1 MSETYNISDEM
12 IAKYL
17 EGNATESEREMIRA
31 YIETHPDEMA
41 WLCVAAQEVAYQEQL
56 QDGKSGV
63 YHKSLMNKEQ
73 IDDDIR
79 YSIAGHGKMS
89 FAAQDDDDNSCA
101 IKAQQLIL
109 GDYGIFVSTSELTR
123 VAQQNGWYI
132 EQKGSPFDFIGELL
146 NFYNIPAVQ
155 MRNANVYHLMHELS
169 QGHKIIV
176 GVDNQDLKQSRRW
189 QEFDDAMFGKE
200 ANHVLLVA
208 GIQTNADGSAQIVL
222 SDPSSPDNPKI
233 INMQQFLSAWEDSGY
248 FMVAT
253 TQPAPLEHNPS
264 MQYFDYEQGHLQ
276 HFANVAYSEIVKRL
290 AQDGYLNKNDRKK
303 HRRCIFIS
311 TISAILIAGLSISC
325 LILFAPFNMSINLN
339 EDPKYQIAEL
349 PLQSGTLSITYGNSN
364 STTFEVTEKQNHFVV
379 PDIPHKFKEQKAHLH
394 FEAAGFVPIDTFVT
408 IGKSIDIRY
417 RHDNRLSKIFGFVID
432 SRNGQ
437 SLADVTIKVQNLT
450 TTTDKAGNFLIEI
463 PFSQQKSEQQ
473 VSAYKDGY
481 TLWLGTYEP
490 SETEP
495 WQIVLEP
502 K

>member
-1 MSETYNISDEM
+1 MAETYNISDEM

-176 GVDNQDLKQSRRW
+176 GVDDQDLKQSKRW
-189 QEFDDAMFGKE
+189 QEFDDKMFGKE

-208 GIQTNADGSAQIVL
+208 GIQTKADGTAQITI
-222 SDPSSPDNPKI
+222 SDPSEPDNPKVI
-233 INMQQFLSAWEDSGY
+233 SMQQFLSAWEDSGY
-248 FMVAT
+248 F
-253 TQPAPLEHNPS
+253 
-264 MQYFDYEQGHLQ
+264 
-276 HFANVAYSEIVKRL
+276 NVS
-290 AQDGYLNKNDRKK
+290 
-303 HRRCIFIS
+303 
-311 TISAILIAGLSISC
+311 SI
-325 LILFAPFNMSINLN
+325 
-339 EDPKYQIAEL
+339 
-349 PLQSGTLSITYGNSN
+349 
-364 STTFEVTEKQNHFVV
+364 
-379 PDIPHKFKEQKAHLH
+379 
-394 FEAAGFVPIDTFVT
+394 
-408 IGKSIDIRY
+408 
-417 RHDNRLSKIFGFVID
+417 
-432 SRNGQ
+432 
-437 SLADVTIKVQNLT
+437 
-450 TTTDKAGNFLIEI
+450 
-463 PFSQQKSEQQ
+463 
-473 VSAYKDGY
+473 
-481 TLWLGTYEP
+481 
-490 SETEP
+490 
-495 WQIVLEP
+495 
-502 K
+502 